1 MRRVLL
7 QGIISLMRIAHI
19 SDTHLGYEAYRTVS
33 SSGENQRG
41 TDIIR
46 AFVRCVDDIVE
57 WDPDLVIH
65 SGDVAE
71 KPNISVRMML
81 LIRQQFARLSG
92 IRPDGSRRPLIVIA
106 GNHDMPSGSKEA
118 CFLELYRD
126 MPGVEIVCVE
136 PRVVKY
142 DKGPLEGLAVTCVP
156 HEALKDLA
164 LEERFE
170 EIAPVP
176 SLTNILV
183 SHGVAGGSSLYKRV
197 LGREYTIPT
206 DVIVRDWDYAALG
219 HWHKQGPVGSTG
231 KAWYAG
237 STENMGFG
245 DLRDNGDERGYLRVT
260 LERGETLIQVQN
272 LPIRQM
278 MRLPVIDA
286 SEKTVEEIE
295 RAILENIE
303 VVKSEKRMAGAVV
316 GQHVTGCSREK
327 WALVPVSKI
336 RERANETALHYEV
349 TLIKP
354 AQDENE
360 QSIAGK
366 RGENIMEVI
375 EERALVVLS
384 KAERDGGLRVAKTL
398 LEKNMKITSTEE
410 MAEEVS
416 K

>member
-1 MRRVLL
+1 MQFSWRL
-7 QGIISLMRIAHI
+7 GILYVMRIAHI

-33 SSGENQRG
+33 GGGENQRG
-41 TDIIR
+41 TDVIR

-81 LIRQQFARLSG
+81 LIRQQFARL
-92 IRPDGSRRPLIVIA
+92 A
-106 GNHDMPSGSKEA
+106 GLS
-118 CFLELYRD
+118 
-126 MPGVEIVCVE
+126 
-136 PRVVKY
+136 
-142 DKGPLEGLAVTCVP
+142 VTCVP

-170 EIAPVP
+170 EVAPIP
-176 SLTNILV
+176 GRTNILV
-183 SHGVAGGSSLYKRV
+183 SHGVAGGSSLYRRV

-219 HWHKQGPVGSTG
+219 HWHKQGPVGAAG

-260 LERGETLIQVQN
+260 IEQGRTDVHVRN

-278 MRLPVIDA
+278 LRLPVIDA
-286 SEKTVEEIE
+286 SEKNIEEIE
-295 RAILENIE
+295 EAIQQNIE
-303 VVKSEKRMAGAVV
+303 KAKADNKMAGSIV
-316 GQHVTGCSREK
+316 GQHVMGCSREK
-327 WALVPVSKI
+327 WALVPVAKI
-336 RERANETALHYEV
+336 RERANETALYYEV

-354 AQDENE
+354 GQEDAE
-360 QSIAGK
+360 SVSGVK
-366 RGENIMEVI
+366 RGDNIMEVI
-375 EERALVVLS
+375 EARAQVVLS
-384 KAERDGGLRVAKTL
+384 KTERDGGLKVAKEL
-398 LEKNMKITSTEE
+398 LERNMKITSATEE
-410 MAEEVS
+410 TAEVP

>member
-1 MRRVLL
+1 MYV
-7 QGIISLMRIAHI
+7 MRIAHI

-33 SSGENQRG
+33 GGGENQRG
-41 TDIIR
+41 TDVIR

-81 LIRQQFARLSG
+81 LIRQQFARLAG
-92 IRPDGSRRPLIVIA
+92 ERKDGTMRPLIVIA
-106 GNHDMPSGSKEA
+106 GNHDMPSASKEA

-142 DKGPLEGLAVTCVP
+142 DTETLLGLSVTCVP

-170 EIAPVP
+170 EVAPIP
-176 SLTNILV
+176 GRTNILV
-183 SHGVAGGSSLYKRV
+183 SHGVAGGSSLYRRV

-219 HWHKQGPVGSTG
+219 HWHKQGPVGAAG

-260 LERGETLIQVQN
+260 IEQGRTDVHVRN

-278 MRLPVIDA
+278 LRLPVIDA
-286 SEKTVEEIE
+286 SEKNIEEIE
-295 RAILENIE
+295 EAIQQNIE
-303 VVKSEKRMAGAVV
+303 KAKADNKMAGSIV
-316 GQHVTGCSREK
+316 GQHVMGCSREK
-327 WALVPVSKI
+327 WALVPVAKI
-336 RERANETALHYEV
+336 RERANETALYYEV

-354 AQDENE
+354 GQEDAE
-360 QSIAGK
+360 SVSGVK
-366 RGENIMEVI
+366 RGDNIMEVI
-375 EERALVVLS
+375 EARAQVVLS
-384 KAERDGGLRVAKTL
+384 KTERDGGLKVAKEL
-398 LEKNMKITSTEE
+398 LERNMKITSATEE
-410 MAEEVS
+410 TAEVP

>member
-1 MRRVLL
+1 
-7 QGIISLMRIAHI
+7 MRIAHI
-19 SDTHLGYEAYRTVS
+19 SDTHLGYEAYRAVS
-33 SSGENQRG
+33 GNGENQRG
-41 TDIIR
+41 TDVIR

-71 KPNISVRMML
+71 KPNIPVRMML
-81 LIRQQFARLSG
+81 LIRQQFARLAG
-92 IRPDGSRRPLIVIA
+92 ERKDGTRRPLIVIA
-106 GNHDMPSGSKEA
+106 GNHDMPSASKEA

-136 PRVVKY
+136 PRRVSY
-142 DKGPLEGLAVTCVP
+142 TTGALENLVVTCVP

-164 LEERFE
+164 REERFE

-176 SLTNILV
+176 GRTNVLV

-206 DVIVRDWDYAALG
+206 DVVVREWDYAALG

-245 DLRDNGDERGYLRVT
+245 DLRDNGDERGYLRVEIKNGRT
-260 LERGETLIQVQN
+260 DVVARN

-278 MRLPVIDA
+278 LRLPVIDA
-286 SEKTVEEIE
+286 TEKTVEEIE
-295 RAILENIE
+295 ASILENIE
-303 VVKSEKRMAGAVV
+303 RAKAENKMAGSIV
-316 GQHVTGCSREK
+316 GQHVVGCSREK
-327 WALVPVSKI
+327 WALVPIAKI
-336 RERANETALHYEV
+336 RERANETALYYEA

-354 AQDENE
+354 AESE
-360 QSIAGK
+360 AESVSGGK
-366 RGENIMEVI
+366 RGENILEVI
-375 EERALVVLS
+375 EARAQVVLS
-384 KAERDGGLRVAKTL
+384 KAERDGGLKVAKTL
-398 LEKNMKITSTEE
+398 LEKNMKITVTEE
-410 MAEEVS
+410 ETEVA

>member
-1 MRRVLL
+1 
-7 QGIISLMRIAHI
+7 MRIAHI
-19 SDTHLGYEAYRTVS
+19 SDTHLGYEAYRAVS

-41 TDIIR
+41 TDVIR
-46 AFVRCVDDIVE
+46 AFVRCVDDILE

-71 KPNISVRMML
+71 KPNVSIRMML

-92 IRPDGSRRPLIVIA
+92 LRPDGTRRPLIVIA
-106 GNHDMPSGSKEA
+106 GNHDMPSGSREA

-142 DKGPLEGLAVTCVP
+142 DSGALAGVAVTCVP

-164 LEERFE
+164 LEDRFE
-170 EIAPVP
+170 EIAPIP
-176 SLTNILV
+176 SLKNILV
-183 SHGVAGGSSLYKRV
+183 SHGVAGGSSLYRRV
-197 LGREYTIPT
+197 LGREYTVPT

-219 HWHKQGPVGSTG
+219 HWHKQGPIGSTG
-231 KAWYAG
+231 RAWYAG

-260 LERGETLIQVQN
+260 IDRGSTRVETRN

-278 MRLPVIDA
+278 LRLPVIDA
-286 SEKTVEEIE
+286 SDKTVEDIE
-295 RAILENIE
+295 KSILENIE
-303 VVKSEKRMAGAVV
+303 RAKNENKMAGSVV

-336 RERANETALHYEV
+336 RDRANETALYYEV

-354 AQDENE
+354 SKDDIEGEFA
-360 QSIAGK
+360 AK
-366 RGENIMEVI
+366 RGENIIEVI

-384 KAERDGGLRVAKTL
+384 KSEREGGLRVARSL
-398 LEKNMKITSTEE
+398 LEKNMKITSSEE
-410 MAEEVS
+410 RETEEVS